1 MKKPLAI
8 IWQNSQNLCAR
19 VLENSRKTLITIQDE
34 IEALEN
40 YLNLEQLS
48 NEDNF
53 DYEIIVDENI
63 QTDAYGIPPLILQ
76 PFAENSIV
84 HGLKELNHRGK
95 ITVNFDMERNIYRVL
110 CSRQWTRKTCRQRSE
125 TPKIQLP

>member
-8 IWQNSQNLCAR
+8 IWLNSQNLCAR
-19 VLENSRKTLITIQDE
+19 VLENSRKTLITIHDE

-40 YLNLEQLS
+40 YLKLEQLS

-53 DYEIIVDENI
+53 DYEIIVDQNI
-63 QTDAYGIPPLILQ
+63 QTDAYGIPPLLLQ

-84 HGLKELNHRGK
+84 HGLKELKHRGK
-95 ITVNFDMERNIYRVL
+95 ISVNFDMERNFHRVL
-110 CSRQWTRKTCRQRSE
+110 CYATMDAEDLQ
-125 TPKIQLP
+125 PKK